1 MNPIFS
7 LLIKQLPRLLPVV
20 KSMLERP
27 PSKSTEEGRLAAIE
41 QSIEWLAERSDAVER
56 RLKRL
61 TLLVVVGLLLSVVAL
76 VMMLVRS
83 IR

>member
-27 PSKSTEEGRLAAIE
+27 VAKNTGEGRLAVVE
-41 QSIEWLAERSDAVER
+41 QSVEWLAERLDAVER

-61 TLLVVVGLLLSVVAL
+61 TILVVAGLLLSLFAF
-76 VMMLVRS
+76 VMMLVR
-83 IR
+83 

>member
-27 PSKSTEEGRLAAIE
+27 ASKNTGEGRLAVIE
-41 QSIEWLAERSDAVER
+41 QSVEWLAERSDAVER

-61 TLLVVVGLLLSVVAL
+61 TILVVAGLLLSLFAF
-76 VMMLVRS
+76 VMMLVR
-83 IR
+83 

>member
-27 PSKSTEEGRLAAIE
+27 PSRNTEEGRLAVIE
-41 QSIEWLAERSDAVER
+41 QSVEWLAERSDAIER

-61 TLLVVVGLLLSVVAL
+61 TMLVVAGLLFSIILL
-76 VMMLVRS
+76 VMMLLR
-83 IR
+83 